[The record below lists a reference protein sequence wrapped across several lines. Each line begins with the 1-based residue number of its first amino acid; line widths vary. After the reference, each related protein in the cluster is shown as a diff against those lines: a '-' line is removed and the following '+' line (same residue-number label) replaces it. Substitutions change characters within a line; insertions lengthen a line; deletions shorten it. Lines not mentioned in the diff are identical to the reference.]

1 MVPPRGLAFRIRRWR
16 SEKTIGKKDLRLDR
30 SGLSAGIGQ
39 RLSYRTDYRPLANE
53 LGGQWSSSKFSG
65 TAGLDWSGLTKEMAG
80 TSPRN
85 WCAPPDRNLHER
97 AVFYGRLSG
106 KAIRVSFSIRSWST
120 PLSPRAS
127 LSRQPTLTI
136 VRLVRLK
143 DPANSEDVYG
153 FALAP
158 AGSHSRVHAHLW
170 LARPH

>member
-1 MVPPRGLAFRIRRWR
+1 M
-16 SEKTIGKKDLRLDR
+16 
-30 SGLSAGIGQ
+30 
-39 RLSYRTDYRPLANE
+39 
-53 LGGQWSSSKFSG
+53 
-65 TAGLDWSGLTKEMAG
+65 DWSGLTKEMAG

-153 FALAP
+153 FALAL

-170 LARPH
+170 LASPTLIASLARANSCLPYRSRNTFLSSLPTLVLGKASRKTIRSGTLYLVIIPFSTKP